1 MVIPLFKWLCN
12 APILSCTTSA
22 SLLTV
27 VSISLSLCNNFRRPA
42 PTYETATTRKY
53 FHGRTETV
61 RSCTKE
67 CVVLAKVIMNPEA
80 SKKQKADAL
89 STAIKK
95 TQQVNARSDGWPG
108 YCKCILISCGLPQVF
123 DNFQA
128 ATAICLVFV
137 PLQLKT
143 TCQIQKY
150 FQILLGNKG
159 FFCRPLQKPTWLYIL
174 AYCSGGDGNFILSTS
189 FIGYSIVFGGV
200 APMCANGYGTFYKM
214 LPDRLYDILYFYKT
228 IMKKLDSN

>member
-1 MVIPLFKWLCN
+1 MHFSKSTKFMVIPLFKWLCN

-95 TQQVNARSDGWPG
+95 HNKLMQEAMDGQGIANA
-108 YCKCILISCGLPQVF
+108 F
-123 DNFQA
+123 
-128 ATAICLVFV
+128 
-137 PLQLKT
+137 
-143 TCQIQKY
+143 
-150 FQILLGNKG
+150 
-159 FFCRPLQKPTWLYIL
+159 
-174 AYCSGGDGNFILSTS
+174 
-189 FIGYSIVFGGV
+189 
-200 APMCANGYGTFYKM
+200 
-214 LPDRLYDILYFYKT
+214 
-228 IMKKLDSN
+228 